1 MRKLEGRIVVHTYR
15 YEEVRPILERAWPD
29 LPVDY
34 GVGRDFLGTTI
45 GEAEILYTYR
55 FSHSVLK
62 HARRLRWIQ
71 GTGAGADQFLPF
83 EDLPLGVLVSNAAG
97 INAEI
102 MADFA
107 MGLVLALQHNLK
119 RYVEQQREHLWK
131 RELSE
136 PLAGKA
142 LAILGLG
149 RIGRGV
155 ARRAKA
161 MGMRVTGTRR
171 SGASVDGVDVVYGPA
186 ELPRVLEQADYVVL
200 TVPLTPATRNLI
212 DAKAL
217 EAMRPTAFLINISR
231 GPVVDEA
238 ALIDALI
245 ARRIAGAALD
255 VFNQEPLPPES
266 PLWGVENLILTP
278 HIGGDMKDFVERS
291 AAIFCENI
299 GRYLRGEPL
308 LNPVDLAR
316 GY

>member
-1 MRKLEGRIVVHTYR
+1 MRKLEGRMVVNTYR

-102 MADFA
+102 MAGFA

-171 SGASVDGVDVVYGPA
+171 SGASVDGVDV
-186 ELPRVLEQADYVVL
+186 
-200 TVPLTPATRNLI
+200 
-212 DAKAL
+212 
-217 EAMRPTAFLINISR
+217 
-231 GPVVDEA
+231 
-238 ALIDALI
+238 
-245 ARRIAGAALD
+245 
-255 VFNQEPLPPES
+255 
-266 PLWGVENLILTP
+266 
-278 HIGGDMKDFVERS
+278 
-291 AAIFCENI
+291 
-299 GRYLRGEPL
+299 
-308 LNPVDLAR
+308 
-316 GY
+316 